1 MKKALFFLVLVTVL
15 CLSFFTITNTID
27 KSIKKIPEHAVLL

>member
-1 MKKALFFLVLVTVL
+1 MKKVIFFLVLVSVL

>member
-1 MKKALFFLVLVTVL
+1 MKKALLFLVLVTVL

>member
-1 MKKALFFLVLVTVL
+1 MKKALFFLVLVVIL
-15 CLSFFTITNTID
+15 CMSFFTITNTID